1 MKKNLKELNRELN
14 VFYTNL
20 LKRQVTRNGK
30 RAVILAV
37 EFKTQGI
44 NNWLYV
50 SNIHNFRKLV
60 KVCVE
65 EHLDYLACDKK
76 PHIRLYTLG
85 QLSRR
90 RKELG
95 LPPRV
100 GWYALERPELE
111 SEE

>member
-1 MKKNLKELNRELN
+1 MNSKNLKRALNA
-14 VFYTNL
+14 FYTSL
-20 LKRQVTRNGK
+20 FKSQVTRNGK

-37 EFKTQGI
+37 EFKTKGI

-50 SNIHNFRKLV
+50 SNIFNFRKLV
-60 KVCVE
+60 NVCVE
-65 EHLDYLACDKK
+65 EHLVCLYCCDKK

-95 LPPRV
+95 LPIGV
-100 GWYALERPELE
+100 GWYAIERFELE